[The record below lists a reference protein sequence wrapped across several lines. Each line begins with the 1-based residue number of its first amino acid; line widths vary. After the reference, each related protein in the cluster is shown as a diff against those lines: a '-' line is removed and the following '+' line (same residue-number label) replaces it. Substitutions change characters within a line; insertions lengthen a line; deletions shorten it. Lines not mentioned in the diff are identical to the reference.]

1 MIARNSTF
9 VYKGKAT
16 DVRDVARA
24 LGVRY
29 VLEGSVR
36 RSGNDVRV
44 NAQLIDGATGG
55 HLWRRAT
62 TASGRASSACRTRW
76 PAAWSTRWRWR

>member
-1 MIARNSTF
+1 MSGEPEHEYLADGRHRGHHHRPGAAPLALRHRAQLDLRL
-9 VYKGKAT
+9 KGKPT

-36 RSGNDVRV
+36 QCRNGVF
-44 NAQLIDGATGG
+44 
-55 HLWRRAT
+55 
-62 TASGRASSACRTRW
+62 ASPAS
-76 PAAWSTRWRWR
+76 